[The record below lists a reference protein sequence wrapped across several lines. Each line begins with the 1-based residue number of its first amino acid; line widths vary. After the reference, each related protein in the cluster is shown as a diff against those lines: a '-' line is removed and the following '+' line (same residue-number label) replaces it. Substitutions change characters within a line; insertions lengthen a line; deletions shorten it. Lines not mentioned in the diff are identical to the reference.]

1 MKRATQPE
9 ARYRPIPGEA
19 RYRTAPGEAPFVID
33 EHTSSMLQRY
43 PALLWRLFPDA
54 LLNRQTE
61 FAATAFGI
69 VAASYPDVALEFLD
83 DLEGAFGATRSM

>member
-1 MKRATQPE
+1 MKRVTQP
-9 ARYRPIPGEA
+9 EA

-33 EHTSSMLQRY
+33 ERTSSMLRRY

-61 FAATAFGI
+61 FAAAAFGI

-83 DLEGAFGATRSM
+83 DLEGVFGATRSM

>member
-9 ARYRPIPGEA
+9 ARYRPALDEA
-19 RYRTAPGEAPFVID
+19 RFRPVPGEAPFVIN

-54 LLNRQTE
+54 LLNRQSE
-61 FAATAFGI
+61 FAAAAFGI

-83 DLEGAFGATRSM
+83 DLEGVFGATRAM